1 MSTLSAPRR
10 ETAGRA
16 VRAAARRAVR
26 EVARRAL
33 GEAERHVVPIDPL
46 SDMEPGFES
55 AGAGAGAG
63 AVQQGN
69 TARRL
74 ANGPSVVGL
83 ADKAVL
89 TASAMRQLLGPGITA
104 ADELGHAYGRDDLV
118 RPLRGR
124 PARIDVQADRESFT
138 LSCAGVYPRLLR
150 HAESAP
156 ARYGIDALDLLTTQ
170 KAPKAQKA
178 QNAEEN
184 AS

>member
-16 VRAAARRAVR
+16 LGAAARRAVR
-26 EVARRAL
+26 AAARRAL
-33 GEAERHVVPIDPL
+33 GEAERHGVPIAPL
-46 SDMEPGFES
+46 SDLEPGLES
-55 AGAGAGAG
+55 ADADAD

-69 TARRL
+69 TARVL
-74 ANGPSVVGL
+74 AYGPSVVGL
-83 ADKAVL
+83 GDKAVL
-89 TASAMRQLLGPGITA
+89 TASAMRQLLGPDITA
-104 ADELGHAYGRDDLV
+104 ADELGHAYGRDHLV

-124 PARIDVQADRESFT
+124 PARIDVQADRDPFT
-138 LSCAGVYPRLLR
+138 LGCAGEYLSLLR

-170 KAPKAQKA
+170 KAQKVRNAQ
-178 QNAEEN
+178 EN